1 VSKTNA
7 NIDMSM
13 NTNASI
19 LKCVTNTCTSS
30 ESTTDA
36 NVVLYFMSTNTCT
49 FTSTDPILILG
60 AVARS
65 HFLWW
70 ISLWTGGDFCVGS
83 SVESH
88 LEGLFF
94 SLLFILIICY
104 LFFSFLPLVLLVINI
119 HWNHQKKI
127 SIFFRKLIAGL
138 SQATFIIFVG
148 TKYSHIRGTLPLSPS
163 DRGCGGFWFESWS

>member
-1 VSKTNA
+1 MSKTNA

-88 LEGLFF
+88 LEAPSSYGRGRPRTAR
-94 SLLFILIICY
+94 SPPTRC
-104 LFFSFLPLVLLVINI
+104 
-119 HWNHQKKI
+119 
-127 SIFFRKLIAGL
+127 RGAGGAAA
-138 SQATFIIFVG
+138 S
-148 TKYSHIRGTLPLSPS
+148 
-163 DRGCGGFWFESWS
+163 